1 MFLKGCP
8 NVHIHSAVFKPQLE
22 VRNVTDYTESA
33 AAVALG
39 VEQDCLV
46 IIGDP
51 VVDRELIDHFGN
63 KIIRSSQIQE
73 LLS

>member
-1 MFLKGCP
+1 M
-8 NVHIHSAVFKPQLE
+8 FKPQLE
-22 VRNVTDYTESA
+22 VRNVTDYVEPA

-51 VVDRELIDHFGN
+51 VVDRTLIDHFGS
-63 KIIRSSQIQE
+63 KIIRINQLQE